1 MRVYLYSALVGAAAA
16 NGASDAVLAIVNS
29 LSRGSPAPAAAVAPP
44 TNEKVVEIQKAL
56 TEGAMA
62 FAQASA
68 FAQSAGLSEGAAAA
82 SGLGGAPVSGSST
95 GAASFLSRGLDS
107 TQMMAIASNV
117 MGSVKVKSA
126 RSCGTGIPSGA
137 CPKSWSA
144 GANGVCTPTA
154 GGSYTG
160 YCAGIPMG
168 LSAVEAEEMEIFC
181 GVCYM

>member
-29 LSRGSPAPAAAVAPP
+29 LSGGSPAPPAAAAAP
-44 TNEKVVEIQKAL
+44 TNGKVEQIQKAL

-95 GAASFLSRGLDS
+95 GAASFLSRGLDAS
-107 TQMMAIASNV
+107 QMAVIANNV
-117 MGSVKVKSA
+117 MGSVKVKSG
-126 RSCGTGIPSGA
+126 RSCGAGIPSSG
-137 CPKSWSA
+137 CPKTWSA
-144 GANGVCTPTA
+144 AGSMCTPPA
-154 GGSYTG
+154 GYAG
-160 YCAGIPMG
+160 YCSGIPLG

-181 GVCYM
+181 GVCYMDM